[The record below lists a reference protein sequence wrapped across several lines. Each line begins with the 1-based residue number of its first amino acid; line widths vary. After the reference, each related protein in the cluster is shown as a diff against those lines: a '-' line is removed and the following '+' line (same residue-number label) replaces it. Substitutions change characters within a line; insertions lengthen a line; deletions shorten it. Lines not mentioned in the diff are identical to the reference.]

1 MMRRAIA
8 GLLLCAVQLV
18 VAGAAR
24 AEGNQPSANGA
35 SAQLVERLVAEAKRR
50 HLADDPM
57 WRRLVYYRSGLFGV
71 SSEADGSAFFN
82 SPSGKTNPEAELE
95 ATLRGLFDPQAP
107 APKVQHPFCRFPAR
121 RAWLDA
127 QLHFDFTLLPRRAC
141 PEFDE
146 FRGRMQARSISVI
159 FSSYYLNNPASAFG
173 HTFLRLNKAN
183 DGAPGERQELL
194 DYGINYAADADTGNA
209 VAYALKG
216 LTGLFH
222 GSFTKVPYYFKV
234 REYNDSESRD
244 LWELEL
250 GLDQSEVDRA
260 VAHIWELGSTYF
272 DYFYLSENC
281 SYHVLGILEVASP
294 RISLLAR
301 LGWPVI
307 PAATV
312 QALAANP
319 GLVRKISYRPSTRSQ
334 FEQRV
339 AALEGEEVDAVFQLG
354 KDPTSPLPQHFTT
367 ARSVQVL
374 DTALDL
380 ADFRYNKQLLDADSP
395 ESAIKQRLLVR
406 RAELLVP
413 SEPLAVR
420 VPVLENPLL
429 GHDARRLD
437 LGVGYLQPKGGYYT
451 LEGRLALHDLSDPS
465 VGFPETLAIEFL
477 PTRLRYYLERQRPSL
492 EEASLIAITSVSPLN
507 RFDRS
512 FSWNLRVGAARLHDD
527 GCRQCLVGK
536 LELGAGF
543 ALSTLSHGLTVYA
556 NLDNE
561 LLGLGPIHGG
571 LAELPLRFGIGP
583 KLGLRLRYTEQLV
596 SLLEGH
602 VFALPFQ
609 APKFSWDGS
618 FVTRWMY
625 ARNFGAALEGQAF
638 PSGASVQGTSTFYF

>member
-1 MMRRAIA
+1 MMRRACA
-8 GLLLCAVQLV
+8 GLLLCAGQLV
-18 VAGAAR
+18 MADAAR
-24 AEGNQPSANGA
+24 AEGVLPSALSE
-35 SAQLVERLVAEAKRR
+35 SAELVEGLVAEAKRR

-57 WRRLVYYRSGLFGV
+57 WHRLLYYRSGLFGV
-71 SSEADGSAFFN
+71 SSEADGSGFFAA
-82 SPSGKTNPEAELE
+82 PSGKTDPEAELE
-95 ATLRGLFDPQAP
+95 ATLRGLFDPGTPP
-107 APKVQHPFCRFPAR
+107 AKGQHAFCRFPAR
-121 RAWLDA
+121 RAWLDE
-127 QLHFDFTLLPRRAC
+127 QLHFDLTRLPQRAC
-141 PEFDE
+141 PEFDD
-146 FRGRMQARSISVI
+146 FRERMQARSISVI

-173 HTFLRLNKAN
+173 HTFLRLNKAS

-194 DYGINYAADADTGNA
+194 DYGINYAADADAGNA

-234 REYNDSESRD
+234 REYNDFESRD
-244 LWELEL
+244 LWALEL
-250 GLDQSEVDRA
+250 ALDQREVDRA

-294 RISLLAR
+294 RISLMAH

-339 AALEGEEVDAVFQLG
+339 AALAGEEVDAVFRLG
-354 KDPTSPLPQHFTT
+354 KDPSAPLPQHFTT
-367 ARSVQVL
+367 ERAVRVL

-380 ADFRYNKQLLDADSP
+380 ADFRYNKELLDADSP

-420 VPVLENPLL
+420 VPALENPLL
-429 GHDARRLD
+429 GHDTRRLD
-437 LGVGYLQPKGGYYT
+437 LGVGYFEPYGGYYT
-451 LEGRLALHDLSDPS
+451 LGGRLALHDLSDPS
-465 VGFPETLAIEFL
+465 AGFPETLAIEFL
-477 PTRLRYYLERQRPSL
+477 PTELRYYIERERPSL
-492 EEASLIAITSVSPLN
+492 EEASFIAITSVSPLN

-527 GCRQCLVGK
+527 GCKECLVGR

-543 ALSTLSHGLTVYA
+543 ALSALAHGVTFYA

-561 LLGLGPIHGG
+561 LSGLGPIHGG
-571 LAELPLRFGIGP
+571 LGELPLRFGIGP
-583 KLGLRLRYTEQLV
+583 KLGVRLRYTERLV

-602 VFALPFQ
+602 LFALPFQ
-609 APKFSWDGS
+609 EPKLTWDGS
-618 FVTRWMY
+618 FITRWMY
-625 ARNFGAALEGQAF
+625 ARNFGVAVQGQLF
-638 PSGASVQGTSTFYF
+638 PSGASLQAASTFYF